1 MATPRT
7 GKKDKSLRNY
17 LKDFPGGPV
26 AKTPRSP
33 HRGQDSIPGQGT
45 RSHTQQQR
53 VSAVQERAKIPRAA
67 TKIWCELVR
76 TNMFNKRKG
85 NA

>member
-26 AKTPRSP
+26 AKTPRSQYRRP
-33 HRGQDSIPGQGT
+33 VFDTWSGT
-45 RSHTQQQR
+45 EIFH
-53 VSAVQERAKIPRAA
+53 A
-67 TKIWCELVR
+67 TTKVEDPMCLD
-76 TNMFNKRKG
+76 
-85 NA
+85 